1 MKEYKYEPLKQFF
14 LITDKNKIKLT
25 YEEIEEIINNELPSY
40 AYKYSTFWSNGGQY
54 HDYAWLDAGWR
65 VKKVILSEH
74 IIFEKVKDDKDY
86 EQLSFIDDMKK
97 TKKTKYHPFEK
108 YLIESEE
115 RKIKLTYI
123 EIEKIIKE
131 KLPESSYKYKEW
143 WANSRHNNGAIWL
156 DNNYKVVNVEL
167 GRSVEFEKENKEKSF
182 FEKLFDKFK
191 GIWLKRK

>member
-1 MKEYKYEPLKQFF
+1 MKEFKYEPLKEYF
-14 LITDKNKIKLT
+14 LITNKDRIKLT

-40 AYKYSTFWSNGGQY
+40 SYKYSTFWSNGGQY

-65 VKKVILSEH
+65 VNKVVLSNY
-74 IIFEKVKDDKDY
+74 IIFEKVKENKDY
-86 EQLSFIDDMKK
+86 EQLSFIKDIKK
-97 TKKTKYHPFEK
+97 TKKTKYQPFEK

-143 WANSRHNNGAIWL
+143 WANSRHNHGAIWL

-167 GRSVEFEKENKEKSF
+167 GKSVEFEKENKEKSF
-182 FEKLFDKFK
+182 FEKLLDKFK
-191 GIWLKRK
+191 GIWLKKM

>member
-1 MKEYKYEPLKQFF
+1 MKEFKYEPLKEYF
-14 LITDKNKIKLT
+14 LITNKDKIKLT
-25 YEEIEEIINNELPSY
+25 YEEIEEIIKNELPSY
-40 AYKYSTFWSNGGQY
+40 SYKYSTFWSNGGQY

-65 VKKVILSEH
+65 VKKVVLSNY

-97 TKKTKYHPFEK
+97 IKTTKYQPFEK

-143 WANSRHNNGAIWL
+143 WANSRHNHGGIWL

-167 GRSVEFEKENKEKSF
+167 GKSVEFEKENKEKSF
-182 FEKLFDKFK
+182 FGKLLDKFK